1 MRAGKWEEAI
11 AELNTATRFL
21 ESGAFFLGHQQELE
35 QMLQVK
41 SRKVGGSLPV
51 GVLPPLPL
59 ASSQNASR
67 TAGEAKHSQPAKM
80 DVEKKLR
87 LALSSLPP
95 SLALQRM
102 RVWQRSGQ
110 CWAAV
115 GEAAAAAKVI
125 FSTFAFA
132 SYVKQVVDLVRSEL
146 EASGVAEEAR
156 ERLVAGLQNAIQKAA
171 KEKKRENETPAAPTL
186 SAPGRNEMVSSKLA
200 VKVSEG
206 AAMRYVVATEDIK
219 AGEVDNP
226 TGFSW

>member
-1 MRAGKWEEAI
+1 
-11 AELNTATRFL
+11 
-21 ESGAFFLGHQQELE
+21 
-35 QMLQVK
+35 
-41 SRKVGGSLPV
+41 
-51 GVLPPLPL
+51 
-59 ASSQNASR
+59 
-67 TAGEAKHSQPAKM
+67 M

-156 ERLVAGLQNAIQKAA
+156 ERLVAGLQNGIEKAS